1 MDGTPTLGSVRPDIH
16 TLKGRGLSPVPHLA
30 LWVEQWFLALQKP
43 RLYTHHRLALHNIP
57 SILKGEKREDTFEDN
72 KRDELRHDDSRHRR
86 HRGLPLRA
94 RSPPQCQPAPP
105 RLGPHLRRSRG
116 RGAAN
121 SSGEEAPRGERKHL
135 FNPFGCML
143 GRSYFRRCREEMNEG
158 YFAKVPTGYFPVAPS
173 EVPCR
178 VPVEG
183 VVAGEVLSYSALPLP
198 KIEKRFYKQ
207 LNDGTFV
214 RLPFLYPEVYYEG
227 EEEPADERYYIR
239 ADAADASSADPS
251 TLPEEA
257 FAKVPPPSPRGSQ
270 IGRGRR
276 GFLSHRSA
284 T

>member
-1 MDGTPTLGSVRPDIH
+1 MNSDMMTAATAGTEVFRCALARRRNANP
-16 TLKGRGLSPVPHLA
+16 PHL
-30 LWVEQWFLALQKP
+30 VLAP
-43 RLYTHHRLALHNIP
+43 
-57 SILKGEKREDTFEDN
+57 TFAAAAAAA
-72 KRDELRHDDSRHRR
+72 
-86 HRGLPLRA
+86 G
-94 RSPPQCQPAPP
+94 
-105 RLGPHLRRSRG
+105 
-116 RGAAN
+116 GAAN

-257 FAKVPPPSPRGSQ
+257 FAKVPPAIAEEITNWQGPKRIPIPSERYVMKLGFEYQLHVTEDAFQEVNTSFMRLDLQSSPDPHPRGARQ
-270 IGRGRR
+270 P
-276 GFLSHRSA
+276 RSRA
-284 T
+284 HVSAENPEDTPVAV